1 MNHLLKEEPL
11 YPAKQDFQMSFP
23 AQLST
28 FSSETD
34 YKSSLQEN
42 DSEVVKSQNTL
53 EPSINLLLNYG
64 TLNA

>member
-1 MNHLLKEEPL
+1 MNRLLKEEPF

-42 DSEVVKSQNTL
+42 DSEVITCEITKYSRTVD
-53 EPSINLLLNYG
+53 
-64 TLNA
+64 